1 MRASGG
7 EGAGRTLR
15 AGDLYV
21 CKFEAADEK
30 TKTSVFCAS
39 TQVGM
44 SHASMCKLIHAYACV
59 YIYIYICAYVEQ
71 SIIVA

>member
-21 CKFEAADEK
+21 CKLEAADEK
-30 TKTSVFCAS
+30 TKAFVFCAY
-39 TQVGM
+39 TQVSM
-44 SHASMCKLIHAYACV
+44 SHASMCTLIHAYARV
-59 YIYIYICAYVEQ
+59 YIYIRAYVEP